1 MTVYFCDSSALV
13 KCYVQEQGSA
23 WMRTLLDP
31 TAGHHLYLASITG
44 VEVIAAVT
52 RRLHRGDIAVRDSA
66 AAVAQFRQDFTQRYR
81 LIDLTPALVAW
92 AMTVA
97 ETHGLRGYDAVQLA
111 TAMEVHTRGLA
122 LGLPALTLVSADGE
136 LNMAARAEGLMVED
150 PNTH

>member
-1 MTVYFCDSSALV
+1 MTVYYCDSSALV

-31 TAGHHLYLASITG
+31 TAGHHLYLASITS

-52 RRLHRGDIAVRDSA
+52 RRLRRGDIAAPDGA
-66 AAVAQFRQDFTQRYR
+66 AAVAQFRQDITQRYR
-81 LIDLTPALVAW
+81 LIDLTAPLVAR

-111 TAMEVHTRGLA
+111 TAVEIHVRGLT

-136 LNMAARAEGLMVED
+136 LNTAAQVEGLNVED

>member
-1 MTVYFCDSSALV
+1 VTVYCCDSSALV

-31 TAGHHLYLASITG
+31 TAGHHLYLASITS

-52 RRLHRGDIAVRDSA
+52 RRLRRGDLTAEDGA
-66 AAVAQFRQDFTQRYR
+66 AAVAQFRQDVTQRYR
-81 LIDLTPALVAW
+81 LIDLTAPLVTR
-92 AMTVA
+92 AMILA

-111 TAMEVHTRGLA
+111 TAVEIHMRGHTLW
-122 LGLPALTLVSADGE
+122 LPALTLVSADGE
-136 LNMAARAEGLMVED
+136 LNLAAQAEGLVVED